1 MRQELREWQGEA
13 GSRLWLSALIAAM
26 EDVTRADIRR
36 EKLDRATLEQFRAH
50 LALPASCPQHTASKL
65 RH

>member
-1 MRQELREWQGEA
+1 MRQELRKWQSEA

-26 EDVTRADIRR
+26 EDVSRPDARR
-36 EKLDRATLEQFRAH
+36 EKLDRSTLEQFRAH
-50 LALPASCPQHTASKL
+50 LALPASCRQHPASKL

>member
-1 MRQELREWQGEA
+1 MRQELRTWQQIWRSEA

-26 EDVTRADIRR
+26 EDASRPELGRPKIEAETLAQLREQLTRPYP
-36 EKLDRATLEQFRAH
+36 TSSQ
-50 LALPASCPQHTASKL
+50 

>member
-1 MRQELREWQGEA
+1 MRQELRTWQQIWRSEA

-26 EDVTRADIRR
+26 EDASRP
-36 EKLDRATLEQFRAH
+36 ELDRPKIGAETLAQLREQLTR
-50 LALPASCPQHTASKL
+50 PDPTSSL

>member
-1 MRQELREWQGEA
+1 MRQELRTWQEIWRSEA

-26 EDVTRADIRR
+26 EDASRP
-36 EKLDRATLEQFRAH
+36 ELDRPKIEAETLAQLREQ
-50 LALPASCPQHTASKL
+50 LTSSL